1 MDMPPSGWY
10 PDPYGVPGLL
20 RWWDGAGWS
29 EHTHAEV
36 TRAETAS
43 PAGADPTTVQPAVTS
58 VQPAVYQPAV
68 TRVQPAAVEP
78 ASVQPATV
86 RPNTVQPTTVQPASI
101 QSTTVQSTTVQPT
114 TVQPGMQL
122 SALRPPTGP
131 RTTPQP
137 ALPAAMG
144 ARSGAT
150 MVVATGPG
158 MGPGMGDAG
167 DGTRVLVLDDNAW
180 AAGVPAPQAGGHYRA
195 RRRRRILAVAG
206 LAGGVAAALAVIA
219 FVVSSLSQS
228 PTPSA
233 NTTEVAGAAVSTP
246 KPATPA
252 ASPTPSASP
261 TASPAMATVTD
272 STSGLIFGQL
282 PAPFGPGCPASLSGA
297 SFTWT
302 AGESASAGQVNNG
315 QTPWYGEACSGQ
327 LPAQYGY
334 SGTADL
340 QNVAGALVNTFNGT
354 YYAALPH
361 TMSTTVNEPTA
372 ISGHPAWEIQFLMTY
387 TSPQGMAFT
396 NELGA
401 VVVADPQ
408 TGAAPA
414 VFYVSI
420 PGNLNEANVA
430 TLLSSLQLT
439 AVAPPPSAPAT
450 TPAVP
455 GGSGAPVPGTP
466 SAGSTPPVAAAE
478 PGQGSGDQDS

>member
-1 MDMPPSGWY
+1 M
-10 PDPYGVPGLL
+10 
-20 RWWDGAGWS
+20 
-29 EHTHAEV
+29 
-36 TRAETAS
+36 
-43 PAGADPTTVQPAVTS
+43 
-58 VQPAVYQPAV
+58 
-68 TRVQPAAVEP
+68 
-78 ASVQPATV
+78 
-86 RPNTVQPTTVQPASI
+86 
-101 QSTTVQSTTVQPT
+101 
-114 TVQPGMQL
+114 
-122 SALRPPTGP
+122 
-131 RTTPQP
+131 
-137 ALPAAMG
+137 
-144 ARSGAT
+144 
-150 MVVATGPG
+150 
-158 MGPGMGDAG
+158 
-167 DGTRVLVLDDNAW
+167 
-180 AAGVPAPQAGGHYRA
+180 
-195 RRRRRILAVAG
+195 LAVAG

-219 FVVSSLSQS
+219 FVVSSLGQS
-228 PTPSA
+228 RTPSA
-233 NTTEVAGAAVSTP
+233 DTTEAVGAAVSTP
-246 KPATPA
+246 KPASA
-252 ASPTPSASP
+252 ASPAATPSASP

-282 PAPFGPGCPASLSGA
+282 PAPFGPGCPASLSGP

-340 QNVAGALVNTFNGT
+340 QNVAGAVVNTLNGT

-450 TPAVP
+450 TPPAP
-455 GGSGAPVPGTP
+455 GGSGAPAPGTP
-466 SAGSTPPVAAAE
+466 PAGATPPVAAE